1 MEKILELKHI
11 DKHFGVVH
19 ALKDVSLT
27 LHKGET
33 LALVG
38 ENGAGK
44 STLMKI
50 INGVYTKNSGEIFVR
65 GVRTNIANPKKAN
78 QLGIGQVYQQSELI
92 PEFSVTENIFLGEHG
107 YGKKGFIGWSNL
119 HERAE
124 QLLKLYEID
133 LDVKKKVKHL
143 SIPYRQLV
151 SIVKVLQRNP
161 DIIIFDEPT
170 AVLSDNEVEILFK
183 LIRIIQKNGVSVIY
197 ISHRLEEIFK
207 VADKIAVMRDGQL
220 ITVLENRDVSKQDII
235 VHMIGRK
242 FNNMF
247 PPIERP
253 ETRKQL
259 LEVRDFTTNRVHNVT
274 FDLFEGEILGIAG
287 LVGSGRTELAKG
299 LFGADQIQSGEIMI
313 RGKKVSIRSPKDALQ
328 HGIFLAPEDRKGEAL
343 VQIRSIREGI
353 TLANRR
359 EISRLGFC
367 NEKKERGITEQLK
380 EDLNI
385 RAPNVETLVQNLS
398 GGNQQKVVVAKA
410 INTNPDILI
419 FDEPTQGIDVG
430 AKYEIYEIL
439 ERLRASGKSII
450 FISSEMEELQGMC
463 SRIMVMRQNTVAGF
477 VEDNLEDSEAIL
489 QLMYKGVNT

>member
-1 MEKILELKHI
+1 
-11 DKHFGVVH
+11 
-19 ALKDVSLT
+19 
-27 LHKGET
+27 
-33 LALVG
+33 
-38 ENGAGK
+38 
-44 STLMKI
+44 
-50 INGVYTKNSGEIFVR
+50 
-65 GVRTNIANPKKAN
+65 
-78 QLGIGQVYQQSELI
+78 
-92 PEFSVTENIFLGEHG
+92 
-107 YGKKGFIGWSNL
+107 
-119 HERAE
+119 
-124 QLLKLYEID
+124 
-133 LDVKKKVKHL
+133 
-143 SIPYRQLV
+143 
-151 SIVKVLQRNP
+151 
-161 DIIIFDEPT
+161 
-170 AVLSDNEVEILFK
+170 
-183 LIRIIQKNGVSVIY
+183 
-197 ISHRLEEIFK
+197 
-207 VADKIAVMRDGQL
+207 
-220 ITVLENRDVSKQDII
+220 
-235 VHMIGRK
+235 
-242 FNNMF
+242 MF

-253 ETRKQL
+253 KAQNKL
-259 LEVRDFTTNRVHNVT
+259 LEVQDFTTDKVHHVSFN
-274 FDLFEGEILGIAG
+274 LYEGEILGIAG

-299 LFGADQIQSGEIMI
+299 LFGADQIRSGEIRM
-313 RGKKVSIRSPKDALQ
+313 RRKKVSIRSPKDALQ

-359 EISRLGFC
+359 KISRLGFC
-367 NEKKERGITEQLK
+367 NEKKERTITEKLK